1 MPNPDAKDA
10 QLIMQLYDLRREAEM
25 RKARDWSTQEFFPS
39 SQEEIMT
46 IFLAQGSDQNR
57 WLRQVIS
64 YWEMVASFV
73 NRGVLNRDLLEDS
86 VGEYVNVYTK
96 FRPFLKEIRQT
107 IGYPEF
113 MSNIERLVEESE
125 TGRRRVVMMEKW
137 FAERRA
143 REMQAAAARA
153 KTA

>member
-25 RKARDWSTQEFFPS
+25 RKARDWSTQVFAPNSIED
-39 SQEEIMT
+39 IMA
-46 IFLAQGSDQNR
+46 IFMAQGSNENR

-86 VGEYVNVYTK
+86 VGEYVNIYCK
-96 FRPFLKEIRQT
+96 FRPYLKEIRQT
-107 IGYPEF
+107 IGWPEF

-125 TGRRRVVMMEKW
+125 RGRRLLATMEKW
-137 FAERRA
+137 TAERRA
-143 REMQAAAARA
+143 REAQAQR

>member
-1 MPNPDAKDA
+1 MPNPTATDA
-10 QLIMQLYDLRREAEM
+10 QIMMQLYDLRREAEM
-25 RKARDWSTQEFFPS
+25 RKARDWSTLEFFPS
-39 SQEEIMT
+39 SQEEIMA
-46 IFLAQGSDQNR
+46 IFMAQGSDPNR

-86 VGEYVNVYTK
+86 VGEYVNVYSK
-96 FRPFLKEIRQT
+96 FRPYLKEIRRA

-113 MSNIERLVEESE
+113 MINIERLVEESE
-125 TGRRRVVMMEKW
+125 AGRRRVAMMEKW
-137 FAERRA
+137 IADRRA
-143 REMQAAAARA
+143 QQAQGARA

>member
-25 RKARDWSTQEFFPS
+25 RKARDWSTQVFAPNSLDDIVAISMARGTDE
-39 SQEEIMT
+39 
-46 IFLAQGSDQNR
+46 NR

-86 VGEYVNVYTK
+86 VGEYVNVYAK
-96 FRPFLKEIRQT
+96 FKPYLKEIRQT
-107 IGYPEF
+107 FGWPDF
-113 MSNIERLVEESE
+113 MINIERLVEESE
-125 TGRRRVVMMEKW
+125 RGRRLLAMMEKW
-137 FAERRA
+137 MADA
-143 REMQAAAARA
+143 RTREAQAQR

>member
-1 MPNPDAKDA
+1 MPNPTTTDA

-25 RKARDWSTQEFFPS
+25 RKARDWSTQEFSPS
-39 SQEEIMT
+39 SLEEIMV
-46 IFLAQGSDQNR
+46 IFMAQGSDQNR

-86 VGEYVNVYTK
+86 VGEYVNIYAK

-107 IGYPEF
+107 IGFPEF

-125 TGRRRVVMMEKW
+125 RGRRLMAMMQKW
-137 FAERRA
+137 FAEEREREA
-143 REMQAAAARA
+143 RAAR

>member
-1 MPNPDAKDA
+1 MSNPDAKDA

-25 RKARDWSTQEFFPS
+25 RKARDWSTQVFCPAS
-39 SQEEIMT
+39 IDDIMAL
-46 IFLAQGSDQNR
+46 FMAQGSDQNR

-86 VGEYVNVYTK
+86 VGEYVNLYSK
-96 FRPFLKEIRQT
+96 FKPYLKEIRQT
-107 IGYPEF
+107 IGWPDF
-113 MSNIERLVEESE
+113 MVNIERLVEESE
-125 TGRRRVVMMEKW
+125 RARKMLAMMEKW
-137 FAERRA
+137 TADRRA
-143 REMQAAAARA
+143 MEAQAQR

>member
-1 MPNPDAKDA
+1 MPNPDTKDA
-10 QLIMQLYDLRREAEM
+10 QIIMQLYDLRRETEL
-25 RKARDWSTQEFFPS
+25 RKARDWSTQEFLPS
-39 SQEEIMT
+39 SQEDIMA
-46 IFLAQGSDQNR
+46 IFMAQGTDQNR

-86 VGEYVNVYTK
+86 VGEYVNVYCK

-107 IGYPEF
+107 IGFPEF

-125 TGRRRVVMMEKW
+125 RGRRMVAMMEKW
-137 FAERRA
+137 FADRRA
-143 REMQAAAARA
+143 REAQAER

>member
-25 RKARDWSTQEFFPS
+25 RKARDWSTQVFAPS
-39 SQEEIMT
+39 SLEEIMAV
-46 IFLAQGSDQNR
+46 FLAPGSDQNR

-86 VGEYVNVYTK
+86 VGEYVNIYSK

-107 IGYPEF
+107 IGFPEF

-125 TGRRRVVMMEKW
+125 RGRRLLTMMEKW
-137 FAERRA
+137 TADRRA
-143 REMQAAAARA
+143 REAQQAR

>member
-25 RKARDWSTQEFFPS
+25 RKARDWSTQVFAPNSIED
-39 SQEEIMT
+39 IMAL
-46 IFLAQGSDQNR
+46 FMAQGSNENR

-86 VGEYVNVYTK
+86 VGEYVNLYSK
-96 FRPFLKEIRQT
+96 FRPYLKEIRQT
-107 IGYPEF
+107 IGFPEF
-113 MSNIERLVEESE
+113 MTNIERLVEESE
-125 TGRRRVVMMEKW
+125 RGRRMLAMMDKW
-137 FAERRA
+137 TADRRA
-143 REMQAAAARA
+143 REAQAQR